1 MIAMIDWKIGY
12 SLIFRSSKTLSYL
25 LTRAVKAKDIVEL
38 KFRVIEMILMNPKAK
53 EIDQGLIEQFKKY
66 H

>member
-1 MIAMIDWKIGY
+1 MIDWKIGY